1 MNNKKNLLSAQAF
14 YKKND
19 LERAKKVC
27 MSLLRNNKGD
37 LGVIDLLIDISI
49 KSENFGDALKFLDQA
64 IDIDH

>member
-37 LGVIDLLIDISI
+37 LGVIDLLIDIMLFQ
-49 KSENFGDALKFLDQA
+49 EML
-64 IDIDH
+64 